1 MLSLRSIDDTA
12 APTNRL
18 LLHFPWAAKWHGP
31 EALVFGHD
39 AVRGLQ
45 KTDFATG
52 LDSGCVYG
60 RALTALVL
68 PQGEMVQVPALR
80 RYDGR

>member
-1 MLSLRSIDDTA
+1 
-12 APTNRL
+12 
-18 LLHFPWAAKWHGP
+18 
-31 EALVFGHD
+31 LVFGHD

>member
-1 MLSLRSIDDTA
+1 V
-12 APTNRL
+12 
-18 LLHFPWAAKWHGP
+18 HFPWAAKWRGP

-45 KTDFATG
+45 QTSFATG

-68 PQGEMVQVPALR
+68 PEGKIVQLPALR
-80 RYDGR
+80 RYDAR